1 MKALILA
8 GGFGTRLRP
17 LSCTRPKL
25 MFPIANRPLLD
36 WTLERL
42 AASGVK
48 EVVLAVNYMAH
59 VLKNYYGTTQYEM
72 KISYSHET
80 KPLGTAGPIKKAEQ
94 LIGRDSPFFVLN
106 GDILSEIDYQA
117 LLKAHQENG
126 ATATITL
133 LAVSD
138 PSRFGVVEIDS
149 SNRIHRFV
157 EKPKPGETPSNLIN
171 AGVYAL
177 DPSVFTYIKPNE
189 KVSME
194 REVFPVLAKEGKLFG
209 YRCDKLWIDI
219 GKPADY
225 LQANRYMLDKISSKQ
240 PILGEAVEIKPNTK
254 ITKTVVIGN
263 RVEIGEDAHIG
274 PYAAIGE
281 NTVIGKGTRIENS
294 IIFPGAWIDAHT
306 SIRGA
311 IIGEGAIIGQW
322 VKIENGVIVGD
333 HAIIYDNVTLTQE
346 VTVCPSKE
354 VDESVLEPRQV
365 M

>member
-36 WTLERL
+36 WTLEKL
-42 AASGVK
+42 VASGVK

-59 VLKNYYGTTQYEM
+59 VLEDHYGTTRYGM

-80 KPLGTAGPIKKAEQ
+80 KPLGTAGPIKKAER
-94 LIGRDSPFFVLN
+94 LIGRNSPFFVLN
-106 GDILSEIDYQA
+106 GDILSEIDYQE
-117 LLKAHQENG
+117 LLKAHRAKG

-133 LAVSD
+133 RAVSD

-149 SNRIHRFV
+149 LNRIHKFV
-157 EKPKPGETPSNLIN
+157 EKPKPEEAPSNLIN

-177 DPSVFTYIKPNE
+177 DPSVFEYIQPKE

-194 REVFPVLAKEGKLFG
+194 REVFPVLAKQGKLFG
-209 YRCDKLWIDI
+209 YKYDKLWIDI
-219 GKPADY
+219 GKPTDY
-225 LQANRYMLDKISSKQ
+225 LYANRCMLDKISPKQ
-240 PILGEAVEIKPNTK
+240 TILGKAVKIQPNAK
-254 ITKTVVIGN
+254 ITKTVSIGN
-263 RVEIGEDAHIG
+263 KVKIGEDAHIG
-274 PYAAIGE
+274 PYAAIGD
-281 NTVIGKGTRIENS
+281 NAYVGKGTRIEDS
-294 IIFPGAWIDAHT
+294 IVFPGAWIDAHT

-311 IIGEGAIIGQW
+311 IIGEGAIVGQW
-322 VKIENGVIVGD
+322 VKVENGVIVGD